1 MNQQT
6 YDEKVD
12 IWSLGIM
19 ALEMK
24 DGEPPYMGTDP
35 IRAIWLIAQHGKPD
49 IHGKEELSPEFID
62 FLDKCLEVVFIILIV
77 AHCCT
82 IFLKS
87 SGYRH
92 RNPNIDIREI
102 IWLGNQLIVIT
113 IIKLA
118 SQSKQCYD
126 SYPHHCLLQF

>member
-82 IFLKS
+82 IFL
-87 SGYRH
+87 GH
-92 RNPNIDIREI
+92 LGIEID
-102 IWLGNQLIVIT
+102 
-113 IIKLA
+113 
-118 SQSKQCYD
+118 D
-126 SYPHHCLLQF
+126 